1 MSYNRMLIILSI
13 TMITIIIC
21 LCGASYAYYVLSNAS
36 TSFSTTTT
44 SIDLGV
50 DVVYAQS
57 QFINTTTGA
66 PITAEEVATKSAKS
80 LFTVTAGQN
89 LAGHT
94 VAIEILL
101 SDIVIDNTLKDS
113 EFKIQLLEGGNVVS
127 TKTGADIGNNNSIM
141 LKDSTPITVGTTYN
155 YELRIWI
162 NDNNHIQ
169 NNMMNKHFSGR
180 IEIATIAK

>member
-1 MSYNRMLIILSI
+1 MLIILSI

-44 SIDLGV
+44 LIDLGV

-57 QFINTTTGA
+57 QFINTTTGV
-66 PITAEEVATKSAKS
+66 PITAEEVATKASKS

-89 LAGHT
+89 LVGHS
-94 VAIEILL
+94 VAIEIAL
-101 SDIVIDNTLKDS
+101 SDITIDS
-113 EFKIQLLEGGNVVS
+113 ELKNSDFKIQLLEGGNVVT
-127 TKTGADIGNNNSIM
+127 TKTGSDIGNNTSIV
-141 LKDSTPITVGTTYN
+141 LKNMSTITVGTTYS
-155 YELRIWI
+155 YEVRIWI
-162 NDNNHIQ
+162 NDNNQNQ
-169 NNMMNKHFSGR
+169 NNMMNKPFCGR